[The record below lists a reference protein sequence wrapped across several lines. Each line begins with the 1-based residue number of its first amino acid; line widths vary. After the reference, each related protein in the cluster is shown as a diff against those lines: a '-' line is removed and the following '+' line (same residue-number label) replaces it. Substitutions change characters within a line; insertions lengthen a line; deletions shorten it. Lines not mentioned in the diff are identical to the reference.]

1 MKKILSLMLVGG
13 VLLSLAACSSNT
25 ENSNSS
31 SDIESSINS
40 TISLTES
47 SKPASP
53 NTYEKTVEIYEK
65 ARKKADLEDITEES
79 IQWFKD
85 NIDTIYDDNEH
96 MEEALYYGCFLETKY
111 NAYGSADNY
120 GTTEYYYYRIGEQA
134 VIAVKYVYRKSDNVD
149 DSSTQHHYSKLK
161 KFLIEV

>member
-65 ARKKADLEDITEES
+65 ARKKQT
-79 IQWFKD
+79 
-85 NIDTIYDDNEH
+85 
-96 MEEALYYGCFLETKY
+96 
-111 NAYGSADNY
+111 
-120 GTTEYYYYRIGEQA
+120 
-134 VIAVKYVYRKSDNVD
+134 
-149 DSSTQHHYSKLK
+149 
-161 KFLIEV
+161 